1 MTNELFLIEIL
12 KNLTFVPLSAE
23 AYDEVNFESSLTG
36 LRFFGLMS
44 ISLFFS
50 DTIILLPKTSSPFSR
65 FRALLAMSG
74 LVNLISPDRP

>member
-1 MTNELFLIEIL
+1 MTSEIVIFI
-12 KNLTFVPLSAE
+12 KTQNLTFVPLSAE

-50 DTIILLPKTSSPFSR
+50 DTTILLPKTSSPLSR
-65 FRALLAMSG
+65 FSARFAMSE